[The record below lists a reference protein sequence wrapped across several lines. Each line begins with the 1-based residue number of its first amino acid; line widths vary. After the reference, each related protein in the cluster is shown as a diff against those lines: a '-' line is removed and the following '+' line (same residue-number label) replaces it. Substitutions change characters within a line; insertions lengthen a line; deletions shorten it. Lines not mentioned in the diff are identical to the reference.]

1 MIKWDNIYY
10 FSFHMYQRNPQPI
23 ANTETKIYFPGLN
36 GLRAIAAFIVVFFH
50 VNVMMWFFGSKPI
63 HYFEQRDEMSRHAV
77 VLFFVLSGYLI
88 TYLLMQE
95 KEKFG
100 RIAIK
105 KFYVRRILRIWP
117 LFYAA
122 ILLAL
127 GIATFQRFGHSP
139 SYNLET
145 IFRYALFIPNFA
157 LMAGFM
163 LPTIAPLWSVGI
175 EEQFYAL
182 WPICL
187 NYFKN
192 VIAFLLV
199 FLFGYVGLKVFLLAT
214 GQVWSPFSV
223 RLNFFSYDTMAIGG
237 VGAWLYAR
245 KHRSLKVIYH
255 PIVQIICWGF
265 FVASVVF
272 GPFDID
278 YIINKEVYSIA
289 FAIIILNVST
299 NPFSLIKLRHKV
311 FDFLGRISYGIY
323 VLHPFVIVL
332 LSFPMKYIVPRI
344 PGKPLQ
350 LLFIG
355 SVTVPLTI
363 LAAWL
368 SFRYFESRFLKRKEK
383 FSRVRS
389 TNDKTEVASKG
400 EAEASAE
407 VLSF

>member
-1 MIKWDNIYY
+1 MP
-10 FSFHMYQRNPQPI
+10 HRNVPTN

-36 GLRAIAAFIVVFFH
+36 GIRAIAAFIVVFFH
-50 VNVMMWFFGSKPI
+50 INVTMWFFGSKPI

-88 TYLLMQE
+88 TYLLIQE

-100 RIAIK
+100 RIAIR

-127 GIATFQRFGHSP
+127 GIATFHRFGHTL

-145 IFRYALFIPNFA
+145 ISRYALFIPNFA

-182 WPICL
+182 WPLCL
-187 NYFKN
+187 KYFKN

-199 FLFGYVGLKVFLLAT
+199 FLFGYIGLKVVLLAT
-214 GQVWSPFSV
+214 GQVWSQFSIN
-223 RLNFFSYDTMAIGG
+223 LNFFSYDTMAIGG
-237 VGAWLYAR
+237 IAAWLYAH
-245 KHRSLKVIYH
+245 KHRSLVIIYH
-255 PIVQIICWGF
+255 PIVQIICWAF
-265 FVASVVF
+265 FIASIIF
-272 GPFDID
+272 GPFEIH

-289 FAIIILNVST
+289 FAVIILNVST
-299 NPFSLIKLRHKV
+299 HPFSLIKLKHKV

-332 LSFPMKYIVPRI
+332 VSFPLKYIVPKI
-344 PGKPLQ
+344 PGKPFQ
-350 LLFIG
+350 FLFIG
-355 SVTVPLTI
+355 SLTVPLTI
-363 LAAWL
+363 LFAWL
-368 SFRYFESRFLKRKEK
+368 SFRFFESRFLKKKEK
-383 FSRVRS
+383 FSRIAS
-389 TNDKTEVASKG
+389 TNDDSEVKNKGATELN
-400 EAEASAE
+400 AEA
-407 VLSF
+407 VRF